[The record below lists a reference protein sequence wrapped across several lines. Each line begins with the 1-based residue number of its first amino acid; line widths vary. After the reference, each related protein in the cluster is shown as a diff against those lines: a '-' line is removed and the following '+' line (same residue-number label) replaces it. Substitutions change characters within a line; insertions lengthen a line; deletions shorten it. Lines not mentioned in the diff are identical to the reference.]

1 MVAGGAG
8 PVGADAVDHAA
19 HRTFEALVVPA
30 AADAGA
36 LHAVPRALDPLLAPF
51 DAADAT
57 DAERLA
63 TGTKYLLREFLRQ
76 NPGE

>member
-8 PVGADAVDHAA
+8 HDPAA

-30 AADAGA
+30 DGAGA

-76 NPGE
+76 NPGP